1 MNLNALVSKNI
12 RCIRILMSIT
22 QEELA
27 NEMNVNQSYIS
38 AIESGSKVISLNRIE
53 EIAKILGVKPYI
65 LLKED
70 FEKEIK
76 NKILNK

>member
-27 NEMNVNQSYIS
+27 NDMNVNQSYIS

>member
-1 MNLNALVSKNI
+1 
-12 RCIRILMSIT
+12 MSIT

>member
-12 RCIRILMSIT
+12 RCITILMSIT